1 MSRNPVICRL
11 WPLYL
16 TLPLIAMAQP
26 SDPRIDELRKE
37 ASQLKMT
44 IADQE
49 RRIAE
54 LERIVK
60 ALQVVAAPVPTAI
73 PTPIP
78 SWHLAPNWIL
88 IKKGMSEAQVL
99 EILGPPTSVDSTV
112 DVRTLF
118 YQPDSRSTTTLNGT
132 VTLTD
137 DRVTALVPPAF

>member
-1 MSRNPVICRL
+1 MSRNLAISIV

-16 TLPLIAMAQP
+16 TLPLIAMAQAP
-26 SDPRIDELRKE
+26 DPRIDGLRKE
-37 ASQLKMT
+37 AAELKIT

-60 ALQVVAAPVPTAI
+60 ELQTVAAPVPTTI

-78 SWHLAPNWIL
+78 PWHLAPNWIL
-88 IKKGMSEAQVL
+88 IKKGMSEAQVV

-112 DVRTLF
+112 DVRTLL
-118 YQPDSRSTTTLNGT
+118 YQPDSRATTRLNGT

>member
-1 MSRNPVICRL
+1 V
-11 WPLYL
+11 YL
-16 TLPLIAMAQP
+16 TLPLIALAQAP
-26 SDPRIDELRKE
+26 DPRIDELRKE
-37 ASQLKMT
+37 AAQLKIT

-49 RRIAE
+49 RRIGE

-73 PTPIP
+73 P
-78 SWHLAPNWIL
+78 APNWIL
-88 IKKGMSEAQVL
+88 IKKGMSEAQVV

-118 YQPDSRSTTTLNGT
+118 YQPDSRATTPLNGT

-137 DRVTALVPPAF
+137 DRVSALVPPAF

>member
-1 MSRNPVICRL
+1 V
-11 WPLYL
+11 YL
-16 TLPLIAMAQP
+16 TLPLIAMAQAP
-26 SDPRIDELRKE
+26 DPRIDELRKE
-37 ASQLKMT
+37 AAQLKIT

-78 SWHLAPNWIL
+78 PWHLAPNWIL
-88 IKKGMSEAQVL
+88 IKKGMSQAQVV

-118 YQPDSRSTTTLNGT
+118 YQPDSRATTTLNGT

>member
-1 MSRNPVICRL
+1 MSRHQAICRVWL
-11 WPLYL
+11 LYL

-26 SDPRIDELRKE
+26 PDPRIDVLGKE
-37 ASQLKMT
+37 AAELKIT

-49 RRIAE
+49 RRIVE

-78 SWHLAPNWIL
+78 PWHSAANWIL
-88 IKKGMSEAQVL
+88 IKKGMSEAQVV
-99 EILGPPTSVDSTV
+99 EILGSPTSVDSTV

-118 YQPDSRSTTTLNGT
+118 YQPDSRATTTLNGT

>member
-1 MSRNPVICRL
+1 MSHNPAISLVRL
-11 WPLYL
+11 LYL
-16 TLPLIAMAQP
+16 TLPLIATAQAP
-26 SDPRIDELRKE
+26 DASIGELKKE
-37 ASQLKMT
+37 IAQLK
-44 IADQE
+44 IAIGDQE

-54 LERIVK
+54 LERTLK

-73 PTPIP
+73 PTPTP
-78 SWHLAPNWIL
+78 PWHLAPNWIL
-88 IKKGMSEAQVL
+88 IKKGMSEAQVV

-118 YQPDSRSTTTLNGT
+118 YQPDSRATTAINGA

>member
-1 MSRNPVICRL
+1 MSRNPAICRVWL
-11 WPLYL
+11 VYL
-16 TLPLIAMAQP
+16 TLPLIAMAQAP
-26 SDPRIDELRKE
+26 DPRIDELRKE
-37 ASQLKMT
+37 AAQLKIT

-78 SWHLAPNWIL
+78 PWHLAPNWIL
-88 IKKGMSEAQVL
+88 IKKGMSQAQVV

-118 YQPDSRSTTTLNGT
+118 YQPDSRATTTLNGT

>member
-1 MSRNPVICRL
+1 
-11 WPLYL
+11 
-16 TLPLIAMAQP
+16 MAQP
-26 SDPRIDELRKE
+26 PDPRIDILGKE
-37 ASQLKMT
+37 AAELKIT

-49 RRIAE
+49 RRIVE

-78 SWHLAPNWIL
+78 PWHLAPNWIL
-88 IKKGMSEAQVL
+88 IKKGMSEAQVV
-99 EILGPPTSVDSTV
+99 EMLGPPTSVDSTV

>member
-1 MSRNPVICRL
+1 MSRNPAICRVWL
-11 WPLYL
+11 VYL
-16 TLPLIAMAQP
+16 TLPLIALAQAP
-26 SDPRIDELRKE
+26 DPRIDELRKE
-37 ASQLKMT
+37 AAQLKIT

-49 RRIAE
+49 RRIGE

-73 PTPIP
+73 PAPIP
-78 SWHLAPNWIL
+78 PWHLAPNWIL
-88 IKKGMSEAQVL
+88 IKKGMSEAQVV

-118 YQPDSRSTTTLNGT
+118 YQPDSRATTPLNGT

-137 DRVTALVPPAF
+137 DRVSALVPPAF